1 MWQQYW
7 IYIKGQEDKDYFALL
22 KEVVS
27 PMLGYT
33 GVDKFFFFRYLHD
46 DMHYIRLR
54 VEGTE
59 RCHETIKYNLDMFKS
74 VDRILKHED
83 SDYNAVEDIAGRF
96 GQKRYED
103 IIYMCELASKISLNF
118 ACDKEVYD
126 PHPQQVGGV
135 AGIIHL
141 IGNTLN
147 YVVEL
152 EPNKKYN
159 VKDWDRVQKRE
170 NNVP

>member
-7 IYIKGQEDKDYFALL
+7 IYIKGQEDKDYFELL
-22 KEVVS
+22 DEVVS
-27 PMLGYT
+27 PMLDFIEI
-33 GVDKFFFFRYLHD
+33 DKFFFFRYLHD
-46 DMHYIRLR
+46 GMHYIRLR

-59 RCHETIKYNLDMFKS
+59 KGHATIKYDLDRFQSADM
-74 VDRILKHED
+74 IIKHED

-96 GQKRYED
+96 GQTRYKD
-103 IIYMCELASKISLNF
+103 IIDMCELASKIALNF
-118 ACDKEVYD
+118 ACGKEVYD

-135 AGIIHL
+135 AGIVHL

-152 EPNKKYN
+152 EPSKKYN
-159 VKDWDRVQKRE
+159 VKDWDRTQKRE

>member
-33 GVDKFFFFRYLHD
+33 GLDKFFFFRYLHD

-54 VEGTE
+54 VEGSE
-59 RCHETIKYNLDMFKS
+59 RCHEIIKYDLDMFVS
-74 VDRILKHED
+74 MDRLIKHED

-96 GQKRYED
+96 GQTRYKD
-103 IIYMCELASKISLNF
+103 IIDMCELASKIALNF
-118 ACDKEVYD
+118 SCGKEVYD

-135 AGIIHL
+135 AGIVHL

-159 VKDWDRVQKRE
+159 VKDWDRTQKRE